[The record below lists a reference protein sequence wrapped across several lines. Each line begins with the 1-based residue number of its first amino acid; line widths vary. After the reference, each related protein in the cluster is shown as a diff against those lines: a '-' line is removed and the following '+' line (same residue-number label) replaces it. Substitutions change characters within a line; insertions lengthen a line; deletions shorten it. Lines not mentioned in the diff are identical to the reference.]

1 MIARQ
6 GAAKNTRRAL
16 GGSTGEVAM
25 AIGSKRGRIAPRI
38 GKAVGAGDLGADAT
52 PVLSIDLAFGRFLA
66 TVVGGAS
73 AYLLALVLWATCA
86 MAQENACATPDPR
99 QACSYQCCGRRSCP
113 PSCEVDCVKLC
124 VEACSSQTR
133 SLAYDNRKRDL
144 QLRCGNKGAR

>member
-1 MIARQ
+1 
-6 GAAKNTRRAL
+6 
-16 GGSTGEVAM
+16 M
-25 AIGSKRGRIAPRI
+25 AIGSKRERIAPRI
-38 GKAVGAGDLGADAT
+38 GKTIGAGDVGGDAT
-52 PVLSIDLAFGRFLA
+52 PVLAKDFRFFARPLARFLA
-66 TVVGGAS
+66 TAVGGAL
-73 AYLLALVLWATCA
+73 AYLLALLVGATCA